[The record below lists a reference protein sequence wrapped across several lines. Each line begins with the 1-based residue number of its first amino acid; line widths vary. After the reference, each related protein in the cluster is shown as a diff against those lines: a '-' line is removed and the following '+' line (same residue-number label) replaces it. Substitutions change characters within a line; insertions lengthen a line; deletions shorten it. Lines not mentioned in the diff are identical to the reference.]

1 MKLNFVLFV
10 FISSLTSSSLIL
22 AQQPYV
28 GKATTDCGNS
38 DKSTSVLGYT
48 CNGQSSSCQAYLIFR
63 SQPPYTTVSSISSLL
78 ASDPLQL
85 SKINSVSDNATFQTN
100 KEVIVPVNCSCS
112 GGHYQ
117 VNSTYVVKQQDT
129 YLFIANN
136 TFQGLSTCQA
146 IQNQNRLRAEDL
158 LIGARIYVPLR
169 CACPTKDQA
178 AKGVKYL
185 MSYLVTWG
193 EFVAK
198 ISGQF
203 GVQTESTL
211 EANELSEQN
220 DVIFPF
226 TTLLVP
232 LEVPPSSSQTIEPEA
247 TPPMRQHHQQLHSHL
262 SLCCCL
268 LHGLR
273 GKRKSRNEQSK
284 RKDDPIIDSRSFE
297 SVEKPLKT
305 TEEDSEE
312 LLASIAEIG
321 QSLKVYKF
329 RELQSATDNFS
340 PSCWIKGSVYKGTI
354 NGSLSAIKITN
365 RDVSNEINLLTKI
378 NHFNLIKLSGICFH
392 EGRWYLVFEY
402 AANGSLTDWIYS
414 HMNINT
420 VLSWAQRV
428 QIALDVASGLNYL
441 HSYTNPPHVH
451 KDIKSSNILLDHE
464 FRAKIANFT
473 LARSAEGHEN
483 EFALTRHIVGTKGYM
498 APEYLEY
505 GIITPKLDVY
515 SLGVVMLELITGKEA
530 IDTSGERDVSIS
542 MSLTTIFQDE
552 NPKEALKDFIDSSL
566 EGNYPIDL
574 ALFLARL
581 IENSLR
587 KNPAERPGMD
597 DIVRSLSSISA
608 ASWNNR
614 APNVAPENQSFHNSS

>member
-1 MKLNFVLFV
+1 MPSRGYIDGSCGRRDFRQIIHSKACQHAKLFRIRTDFGRKTC
-10 FISSLTSSSLIL
+10 SS
-22 AQQPYV
+22 
-28 GKATTDCGNS
+28 G
-38 DKSTSVLGYT
+38 
-48 CNGQSSSCQAYLIFR
+48 F
-63 SQPPYTTVSSISSLL
+63 
-78 ASDPLQL
+78 
-85 SKINSVSDNATFQTN
+85 
-100 KEVIVPVNCSCS
+100 
-112 GGHYQ
+112 
-117 VNSTYVVKQQDT
+117 
-129 YLFIANN
+129 
-136 TFQGLSTCQA
+136 
-146 IQNQNRLRAEDL
+146 
-158 LIGARIYVPLR
+158 RIYVPLR

-178 AKGVKYL
+178 AKGAKYL

-220 DVIFPF
+220 AVIFPF

-232 LEVPPSSSQTIEPEA
+232 LEVPPSSSQTIEPNQPPPA
-247 TPPMRQHHQQLHSHL
+247 AAPPTTTLTPVTPSKRKKKVWIYIVVGVVAFGILASV
-262 SLCCCL
+262 LCAVVYCMVF
-268 LHGLR
+268 R

-312 LLASIAEIG
+312 LLASIADIG

-392 EGRWYLVFEY
+392 EGRWYLVFEH

-515 SLGVVMLELITGKEA
+515 SLGVVMLELVTGKEA

-542 MSLTTIFQDE
+542 MSLTTILQDE

-597 DIVRSLSSISA
+597 DIVMSLSSISA